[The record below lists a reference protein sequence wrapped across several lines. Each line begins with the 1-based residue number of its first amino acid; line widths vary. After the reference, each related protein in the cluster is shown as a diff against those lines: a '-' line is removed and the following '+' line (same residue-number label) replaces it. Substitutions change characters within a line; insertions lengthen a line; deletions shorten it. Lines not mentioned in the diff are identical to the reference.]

1 MMECDVIRTERLRAG
16 VWRGEDTTEF
26 IRMNADSRVMRY
38 FPKRLSPEE
47 SVEFLGRIKREFAVY
62 GYGLFAVR
70 ERTGGHFVGF
80 VGLHRFDFDA
90 DFAPG
95 VEIGWRL
102 LPEYWGQGYAPE
114 MAAACLAYA
123 RDTLHLK
130 EVFSFTAVQNRPS
143 ERVMQKL
150 GMCRVKEFDHPAV
163 PAGHPLS
170 RHVLYDGVPGGRV
183 KVATVR
189 QGREFLPCR
198 FDGRQ
203 GVECP
208 AF

>member
-1 MMECDVIRTERLRAG
+1 MRCVG
-16 VWRGEDTTEF
+16 
-26 IRMNADSRVMRY
+26 RVMRY

-130 EVFSFTAVQNRPS
+130 KVFSFTAVQNRPS

-170 RHVLYDGVPGGRV
+170 RHVLYVMEF
-183 KVATVR
+183 
-189 QGREFLPCR
+189 REE
-198 FDGRQ
+198 G
-203 GVECP
+203 
-208 AF
+208 

>member
-90 DFAPG
+90 DFAP
-95 VEIGWRL
+95 VWR
-102 LPEYWGQGYAPE
+102 
-114 MAAACLAYA
+114 
-123 RDTLHLK
+123 
-130 EVFSFTAVQNRPS
+130 
-143 ERVMQKL
+143 
-150 GMCRVKEFDHPAV
+150 
-163 PAGHPLS
+163 
-170 RHVLYDGVPGGRV
+170 
-183 KVATVR
+183 
-189 QGREFLPCR
+189 
-198 FDGRQ
+198 
-203 GVECP
+203 
-208 AF
+208 

>member
-1 MMECDVIRTERLRAG
+1 MAHRLRFGGRKSGWMMECDVIRTERLRAG

-102 LPEYWGQGYAPE
+102 LPEYWGQGYAP
-114 MAAACLAYA
+114 A
-123 RDTLHLK
+123 
-130 EVFSFTAVQNRPS
+130 
-143 ERVMQKL
+143 
-150 GMCRVKEFDHPAV
+150 
-163 PAGHPLS
+163 
-170 RHVLYDGVPGGRV
+170 
-183 KVATVR
+183 
-189 QGREFLPCR
+189 
-198 FDGRQ
+198 
-203 GVECP
+203 
-208 AF
+208 

>member
-16 VWRGEDTTEF
+16 VWRGEDPTEF

-130 EVFSFTAVQNRPS
+130 EVFSFTAVQNQPS

-170 RHVLYDGVPGGRV
+170 RHVLYVMEFRKGG
-183 KVATVR
+183 
-189 QGREFLPCR
+189 
-198 FDGRQ
+198 
-203 GVECP
+203 
-208 AF
+208 

>member
-1 MMECDVIRTERLRAG
+1 MMECDVIWTERLRASA
-16 VWRGEDTTEF
+16 WREEDTADF

-38 FPKRLSPEE
+38 FPKPLSPEE
-47 SVEFLGRIKREFAVY
+47 SVEFLGRIKREIAEC

-70 ERTGGHFVGF
+70 ERTGENFVGF

-102 LPEYWGQGYAPE
+102 LPEYWGRGYAPE

-130 EVFSFTAVQNRPS
+130 EIFSFTAVQNRPS
-143 ERVMQKL
+143 ERVMQKC
-150 GMCRVKEFDHPAV
+150 GMRRVKEFGHPAV
-163 PAGHPLS
+163 PACHPLS
-170 RHVLYDGVPGGRV
+170 RHVLYSM
-183 KVATVR
+183 
-189 QGREFLPCR
+189 EF
-198 FDGRQ
+198 
-203 GVECP
+203 
-208 AF
+208 